1 MKNFQAFV
9 PPPRRELRVTPV
21 RLCNDISRLC
31 RARMRGEGEMDGVL
45 SQPGARAILSML
57 GVSDGLSQRELV
69 KATYLRP
76 PTVSVILQKMEEAG
90 IVERRT
96 DALDRRIVR
105 VHLTERGRETDER
118 TIARIQQNDARAM
131 AGLSEE
137 ECETLLRLLGKIR
150 DNLVAAEDEVAE
162 NGEEEEGKA

>member
-76 PTVSVILQKMEEAG
+76 PTVSVILQKMEEVG
-90 IVERRT
+90 IVERRV

-105 VHLTERGRETDER
+105 VHLTERGRETD
-118 TIARIQQNDARAM
+118 ARIQQNDAHAM
-131 AGLSEE
+131 AGLSAD

-150 DNLVAAEDEVAE
+150 DNLVAAEEEAAE
-162 NGEEEEGKA
+162 NGEEEESEA